1 MLDLYY
7 NKISR
12 IGHGLAN
19 CTLVKELYLAGNKIS
34 DVEGLH
40 RLLKLTVLDLSF
52 NKVTT
57 MKVLGQIATNYNSL
71 LALNLL
77 GNPVHT
83 NVGEEKL
90 RKSISSLIPRL
101 AYFNKQ
107 PIKTVYAREVVVDSV
122 ARAAMGITGR
132 HSHNKV
138 SKKGSYASSSSHR
151 SGAPSISWNPWQ
163 RRSRSYSCPAE

>member
-1 MLDLYY
+1 MLFELSFYLL
-7 NKISR
+7 ISFV
-12 IGHGLAN
+12 GLAN

-57 MKVLGQIATNYNSL
+57 MKALGQLAANYNSF

-101 AYFNKQ
+101 AYFNK
-107 PIKTVYAREVVVDSV
+107 
-122 ARAAMGITGR
+122 
-132 HSHNKV
+132 
-138 SKKGSYASSSSHR
+138 
-151 SGAPSISWNPWQ
+151 
-163 RRSRSYSCPAE
+163 